1 MRLRSRVTFLA
12 VVALLVWA
20 SDRAHAQVATSANT
34 VQSLFYKEI
43 HKDGRVYVFN
53 VPEEAER
60 FEKSGET
67 GRAITRIGVGPN
79 GETVVADSETALELF
94 FFKHGISEKVDRP
107 KDAPLNIVWRDGKT
121 RFTLGSG
128 FYMEISNRI
137 QVRYAHEMPDE
148 TVKLPGTETAGDD
161 KGSFR
166 IRRAK
171 FKIEGWFYQP
181 YLQYELQLNWP
192 AAVGSNVGA
201 FLEDANINWD
211 LTKGRK
217 RLMVRFGQFK
227 VPFGLQELI
236 SSGSQEFV
244 DRSLVSN
251 AYFRGRDTGAS
262 VWGVLGNNKVEYRAG
277 IFNGNGLTRP
287 LNDNNKFQ
295 TNARVTFQ
303 PTGAVP
309 LGIWGSGVHMTESDM
324 DTRALGRPVFTISGA
339 FEQNDL
345 RFAATDL
352 ATNVKSTLFAID
364 SLYKYKGF
372 FATGSY
378 TWGARRPQ
386 DVAIREFDT
395 KGWFLQGGYFF
406 KPDVWEVAG
415 RYGEL
420 DPSELIAIDRV
431 KELGGALSY
440 YYNKHNLKVQA
451 DFRRIQTE
459 SASGGTTNHELRVQT
474 QFIF

>member
-1 MRLRSRVTFLA
+1 MRFVSRGSLIAALVAGLFAELA
-12 VVALLVWA
+12 Q
-20 SDRAHAQVATSANT
+20 AQIATSTNA

-43 HKDGRVYVFN
+43 LKDGRIYVFN
-53 VPEEAER
+53 NPEEAER

-94 FFKHGISEKVDRP
+94 FFKHGIYETVDRP
-107 KDAPLNIVWRDGKT
+107 KDAPLNIIWRDGKT

-128 FYMEISNRI
+128 FYMEISNRV
-137 QVRYAHEMPDE
+137 QVRYSHEMPDE
-148 TVKLPGTETAGDD
+148 RVKLPGTESAGDD

-181 YLQYELQLNWP
+181 YLQYELQMNWP
-192 AAVGSNVGA
+192 ALTGSNLGA

-236 SSGSQEFV
+236 SSGSQQFV
-244 DRSLVSN
+244 DRSLASI
-251 AYFRGRDTGAS
+251 AHFRGRDAGVSA
-262 VWGVLGNNKVEYRAG
+262 WGVLGNNRLEYRAG
-277 IFNGNGLTRP
+277 IFNGNGLTRT
-287 LNDNNKFQ
+287 LNDNDKFQ

-303 PTGAVP
+303 PSGAVP
-309 LGIWGSGVHMTESDM
+309 LGIWGSGAHMTESDM
-324 DTRALGRPVFTISGA
+324 DSRALGRPVFTVSGA

-345 RFAATDL
+345 SFASTDL
-352 ATNVKSTLFAID
+352 AANIKSTLWTVD
-364 SLYKYKGF
+364 TLYKYKGF

-378 TWGARRPQ
+378 TRGLRRPQ
-386 DVAIREFDT
+386 DSSIPEFDT
-395 KGWFLQGGYFF
+395 YGWFLQGGYFL
-406 KPDVWEVAG
+406 KPDIWEVAG

-420 DPSELIAIDRV
+420 DPSDLFADTV
-431 KELGGALSY
+431 KEVGGAVSY

-451 DFRRIQTE
+451 DFRRISTE
-459 SASGGTTNHELRVQT
+459 AASGGTTNHELRLQT

>member
-1 MRLRSRVTFLA
+1 MRFVSRGTLTA
-12 VVALLVWA
+12 ALVAGLCA
-20 SDRAHAQVATSANT
+20 EPAQGQIATSANT

-43 HKDGRVYVFN
+43 LKDGRIYVFN
-53 VPEEAER
+53 NPEEAER

-107 KDAPLNIVWRDGKT
+107 KDAPLNITWRDGKT

-128 FYMEISNRI
+128 FHMEISNRVM
-137 QVRYAHEMPDE
+137 VRYTHEMPDE
-148 TVKLPGTETAGDD
+148 SVKLPGTESAGDD

-181 YLQYELQLNWP
+181 YLQYELQMNWP
-192 AAVGSNVGA
+192 ALTGSNVGA

-211 LTKGRK
+211 LTKGKK

-236 SSGSQEFV
+236 SSGSQQFV

-251 AYFRGRDTGAS
+251 AYFRGRDTGVSA
-262 VWGVLGNNKVEYRAG
+262 WGVLGNNKIEYRAG
-277 IFNGNGLTRP
+277 IFNGNGLTRT
-287 LNDNNKFQ
+287 LNDNDKFQ
-295 TNARVTFQ
+295 SNARVTFQ

-309 LGIWGSGVHMTESDM
+309 LGIWGSGAHMTESDM
-324 DTRALGRPVFTISGA
+324 DSRALGRPVFTVSAA

-345 RFAATDL
+345 SFASSDL
-352 ATNVKSTLFAID
+352 AINIKSTLWTVD

-378 TWGARRPQ
+378 TRGRRRPQ
-386 DVAIREFDT
+386 DASIPEFDT
-395 KGWFLQGGYFF
+395 QGWFLQGGYFL
-406 KPDVWEVAG
+406 KPDIWELAG

-420 DPSELIAIDRV
+420 DPSELLADSV
-431 KELGGALSY
+431 KEVGGAVSY

-451 DFRRIQTE
+451 DFRRISTE
-459 SASGGTTNHELRVQT
+459 SASGGTTNHELRLQT

>member
-1 MRLRSRVTFLA
+1 MRLLSWGTLMAALIAWLLA
-12 VVALLVWA
+12 EP
-20 SDRAHAQVATSANT
+20 AHAQIATSANT

-43 HKDGRVYVFN
+43 LKDGRIYVFN
-53 VPEEAER
+53 IPEEAER

-79 GETVVADSETALELF
+79 GETVVSDSETALELF

-107 KDAPLNIVWRDGKT
+107 KDPPLNVTWRDGKT

-137 QVRYAHEMPDE
+137 QVRYSQEMPDE
-148 TVKLPGTETAGDD
+148 SVKLPGTESAGDD

-181 YLQYELQLNWP
+181 YLQYELQMNWP
-192 AAVGSNVGA
+192 GAVGSNVGA

-211 LTKGRK
+211 LTKGKK
-217 RLMVRFGQFK
+217 RFMVRFGQYK
-227 VPFGLQELI
+227 TPFGLQELI

-262 VWGVLGNNKVEYRAG
+262 VWGVLGNNKIEYRAG

-287 LNDNNKFQ
+287 ANDNNKFQ

-309 LGIWGSGVHMTESDM
+309 LGIWGSGAHMTESDM

-345 RFAATDL
+345 SFASTDL
-352 ATNVKSTLFAID
+352 ASNIKSTLWTID
-364 SLYKYKGF
+364 TLYKYKGF
-372 FATGSY
+372 FATGSF
-378 TWGARRPQ
+378 TRGVRRPQ
-386 DVAIREFDT
+386 DPSVQEFDT
-395 KGWFLQGGYFF
+395 EGWFAQGGYFL
-406 KPDVWEVAG
+406 KPDVWEIAG

-420 DPSELIAIDRV
+420 DPSEFLADKV
-431 KELGGALSY
+431 KELGGAVSY

-451 DFRRIQTE
+451 DFRQISTE
-459 SASGGTTNHELRVQT
+459 TASRETTNHELRLQT